1 MGEWEQSAHPWGCG
15 IPVLHSQRNH
25 SYREDPGDKI
35 ITSRAVKHKR
45 SIRSPRSQD
54 NPCFCSPLS
63 LFQDFSCNVLHFCH
77 PSLVLAEKRRRPS
90 SCRNRCGC
98 AKAQAGVGKGN
109 SLFPQSPGKQ
119 GENFLLEFPLHGQLI
134 PLGAGSDCG
143 DAQRGQDTGAEAS
156 GTRTSCELLANPRS
170 LCLVPAPEDP
180 TGI

>member
-1 MGEWEQSAHPWGCG
+1 MSGSNLLILGDVEFLCCIPKG
-15 IPVLHSQRNH
+15 ITATEKILVTKSSQAEL
-25 SYREDPGDKI
+25 SSTTGASGAPG
-35 ITSRAVKHKR
+35 
-45 SIRSPRSQD
+45 SQD

-98 AKAQAGVGKGN
+98 AKVQAGVGEGN

-134 PLGAGSDCG
+134 PLGAGSDRG